1 MLFVY
6 SQPCKKPIKRNLRK
20 RNRTLNLSISYSDAV
35 EHPSA
40 TIRRSGVCFPV
51 KSEYLEFGSSWNP
64 NVRDSI
70 PRQIGRS
77 GFRFLV
83 KSEGRRFDSILKSEE
98 LVFSSLWNSNI
109 WVSIPH
115 EIRRTRI
122 LFLVKSEELGFDQ
135 SWETEIFSL
144 QLAWLVKYW
153 AILHTKTFNKINIYV
168 YLPIYLIFISSCDVP
183 GARVLVSLKER
194 SKESSVP
201 TAWVE
206 VGKREYRTVMV
217 CIKI

>member
-1 MLFVY
+1 MLLTIRARPSEDLVFVFPWNPNIWN
-6 SQPCKKPIKRNLRK
+6 SVPL
-20 RNRTLNLSISYSDAV
+20 
-35 EHPSA
+35 E
-40 TIRRSGVCFPV
+40 IRRSGIRFLV
-51 KSEYLEFGSSWNP
+51 KLEDLGFDSSWNWKIW
-64 NVRDSI
+64 VSI
-70 PRQIGRS
+70 PREIGRS

-83 KSEGRRFDSILKSEE
+83 KSEGRGFDSILKSEE

-109 WVSIPH
+109 WVSIPR

-153 AILHTKTFNKINIYV
+153 AIHTKTFNKINIYV

-183 GARVLVSLKER
+183 GARVLVSLKEW
-194 SKESSVP
+194 SKESSVL

-206 VGKREYRTVMV
+206 VGKREYRTDMV